1 MGPRGSRMPASPG
14 APRLLSSSTS
24 PLPLITCS
32 RGWGGR
38 GTLVQGAPGPV
49 GRLCFTLH
57 YRGLGGWRLTGLP
70 DPTDSLPQGSAVAE
84 IKRGLWVTQAQG
96 RKLQTNNRVCASA
109 DGRRVRASR
118 PQREKGPNVP
128 VWLKRGLEDK
138 QGFLVSEALSEQFP
152 GDLGDLALP
161 PGAGGEGCS
170 TRSPW
175 RSGSPARLSSKNALD
190 KSPVAPSHGGCA
202 VPQEVPLSF
211 QSGPPGAPRGLRP
224 SCLPGSG
231 QG

>member
-1 MGPRGSRMPASPG
+1 MGAGRQPPQEPPGPSAAAPAPPTDHMQQGVGRPRDSGPRGP
-14 APRLLSSSTS
+14 
-24 PLPLITCS
+24 
-32 RGWGGR
+32 
-38 GTLVQGAPGPV
+38 PGPV
-49 GRLCFTLH
+49 GGLCFTLH
-57 YRGLGGWRLTGLP
+57 YR
-70 DPTDSLPQGSAVAE
+70 A
-84 IKRGLWVTQAQG
+84 LWVTQAQG

-152 GDLGDLALP
+152 GDLGDLIVP